1 MLDSNWLELLE
12 ASDQASSCCSSCASS
27 VSHSSLSASQ
37 PPHQTP
43 PAPRL
48 RLRQPQFG
56 AGGAR
61 RLRDAPEPE
70 SQAQRRG
77 KKRRGGVP
85 TSVSGGR
92 DAVLE
97 KCETHGA
104 GGHGPRRNSGQVPD
118 PSLLHRLLGSG
129 GRRIISRGS
138 ARLPR
143 TSFPLGGGD
152 TRSDRTR
159 GRAAAAAAAA
169 VFLPAGAA
177 VHPPGERRRG
187 DGGENPAL
195 SRCGANTLCHSI
207 LSPHHHHPNPAE
219 NGLIL
224 ADGLSAEG
232 RRAVAP
238 T

>member
-1 MLDSNWLELLE
+1 MHQNRR
-12 ASDQASSCCSSCASS
+12 AR
-27 VSHSSLSASQ
+27 HS
-37 PPHQTP
+37 
-43 PAPRL
+43 
-48 RLRQPQFG
+48 G
-56 AGGAR
+56 AEKKKTGG
-61 RLRDAPEPE
+61 
-70 SQAQRRG
+70 
-77 KKRRGGVP
+77 P

-118 PSLLHRLLGSG
+118 PSLLHRLRGSGSG
-129 GRRIISRGS
+129 GRQIISRGS

-143 TSFPLGGGD
+143 TSFPLGGG
-152 TRSDRTR
+152 TRSDRTW

-207 LSPHHHHPNPAE
+207 LSPPHHPNPAE